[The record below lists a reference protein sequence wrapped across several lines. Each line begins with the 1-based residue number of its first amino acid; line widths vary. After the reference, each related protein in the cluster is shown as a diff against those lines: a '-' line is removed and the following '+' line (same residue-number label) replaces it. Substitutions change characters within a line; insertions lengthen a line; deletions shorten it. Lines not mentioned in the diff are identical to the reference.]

1 MLSPPLSRPL
11 LFILFDVLLYC
22 NEHLWITNCEM
33 LNCDIYMYNVTA
45 RVLYVC
51 YIRKRMRKKGEE
63 MGREKI
69 TLLIDEPCM
78 YNDRMNDIFDD

>member
-1 MLSPPLSRPL
+1 
-11 LFILFDVLLYC
+11 
-22 NEHLWITNCEM
+22 M

-63 MGREKI
+63 MGRERI
-69 TLLIDEPCM
+69 TLLIDEPYM
-78 YNDRMNDIFDD
+78 YNDRMNEISDD